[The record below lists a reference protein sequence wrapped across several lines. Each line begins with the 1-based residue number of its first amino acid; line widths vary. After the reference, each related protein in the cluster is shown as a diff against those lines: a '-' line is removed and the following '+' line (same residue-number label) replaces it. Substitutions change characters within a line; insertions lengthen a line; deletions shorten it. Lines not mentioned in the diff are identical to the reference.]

1 MNFLGRENSVFFKT
15 AFIKRKWKKIF
26 FIKLHI
32 SNVAPNPLEEKKEKE
47 KSRDF
52 VVEHTSTAVYIII
65 VVYH

>member
-1 MNFLGRENSVFFKT
+1 MEN
-15 AFIKRKWKKIF
+15 IF
-26 FIKLHI
+26 FIKLRI
-32 SNVAPNPLEEKKEKE
+32 SDFAPNPLEEKKEKQ